1 MAKLYEDA
9 LWQQVTGADV
19 EPFIQQVSPVDNTLG
34 LNAESAQVAW
44 RPLPFYG
51 TVALIRAFDTTWPT
65 DRGSVWFL
73 AQQGRMFRLNG
84 LSAPIHEVNDLS
96 PIGVTEENVLDYLRF
111 FCFFVH
117 GDEGPFTIVEELSDI
132 EFTGEPEEAQ
142 RNVIQGALHPA
153 TYNGKSPEGNFLA
166 SGVVLYGNAL
176 FEAQFA
182 IMPDGMI
189 EMTDDEPI
197 AADLSVKK
205 PKTK

>member
-9 LWQQVTGADV
+9 MWQQVAGPDV
-19 EPFIQQVSPVDNTLG
+19 EPFVQQVNPIDNTLKI
-34 LNAESAQVAW
+34 NAESAQVAW
-44 RPLPFYG
+44 RPVPFYQ
-51 TVALIRAFDTTWPT
+51 TAALIRAFDTTWPAG
-65 DRGSVWFL
+65 RGPVWFL

-84 LSAPIHEVNDLS
+84 LSAPIHEVNDLA
-96 PIGVTEENVLDYLRF
+96 PIKVTEENVLDYLKF

-132 EFTGEPEEAQ
+132 EFTGEPDETQ
-142 RNVIQGALHPA
+142 RNVIQGALHAA
-153 TYNGKSPEGNFLA
+153 TYNGKTKEGNFAA

-176 FEAQFA
+176 FEAQFS

-197 AADLSVKK
+197 AADLPIKK
-205 PKTK
+205 PLTK

>member
-9 LWQQVTGADV
+9 MWQQVAGGDV
-19 EPFIQQVSPVDNTLG
+19 EPFVQQVSPIDNTLR

-44 RPLPFYG
+44 RALPFYQ
-51 TVALIRAFDTTWPT
+51 TAALIRAFDTTWPA
-65 DRGSVWFL
+65 DRGPVWFL

-84 LSAPIHEVNDLS
+84 LSAPIHEVNDLA
-96 PIGVTEENVLDYLRF
+96 PIKVTEENVLDYLKF

-117 GDEGPFTIVEELSDI
+117 GDEGPFTIVEEISDI
-132 EFTGEPEEAQ
+132 DFTSEPDEAQ
-142 RNVIQGALHPA
+142 RNVIQGALHAA
-153 TYNGKSPEGNFLA
+153 TYNGKTKEGNFAA

-197 AADLSVKK
+197 AADLPIKK
-205 PKTK
+205 PLTK